1 MMKKSVY
8 QAIITMLIL
17 VIAVSV
23 IGIVNTEISLKYET
37 GNPKDCISVLTA
49 EIFVYG
55 LKISKSSS

>member
-37 GNPKDCISVLTA
+37 GNPKDSFL
-49 EIFVYG
+49 
-55 LKISKSSS
+55 S